1 MIEQFFLAKNRLA
14 AAPEQGVWKTK
25 RTAASRGC
33 QRRQA
38 PTLHAPG
45 RGEPLLE
52 HRTLVSCPFLG
63 FPTRPC
69 VKASGEGKDPA

>member
-38 PTLHAPG
+38 
-45 RGEPLLE
+45 RGHFTHQGVGSRFWSTEP
-52 HRTLVSCPFLG
+52 S
-63 FPTRPC
+63 
-69 VKASGEGKDPA
+69 

>member
-1 MIEQFFLAKNRLA
+1 MIEQFFWPKTDWQQPRAGSLENQAHSRKQGM
-14 AAPEQGVWKTK
+14 PEEAGTW
-25 RTAASRGC
+25 S
-33 QRRQA
+33 
-38 PTLHAPG
+38 LHAPG